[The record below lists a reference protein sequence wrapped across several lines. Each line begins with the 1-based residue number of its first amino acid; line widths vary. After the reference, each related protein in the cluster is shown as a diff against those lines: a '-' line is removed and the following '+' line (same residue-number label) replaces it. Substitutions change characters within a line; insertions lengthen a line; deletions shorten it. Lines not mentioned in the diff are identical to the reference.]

1 MSIKTRLKRL
11 FTRNKPMRITIEF
24 KSNGDGT
31 TNTQMKFNKKIPV
44 GFAVSALDR
53 FKAQISTKLALS
65 VQDAGYSAKNPK
77 RRAFI
82 GKQTLGDIL

>member
-1 MSIKTRLKRL
+1 MSIKNNLKKL
-11 FTRNKPMRITIEF
+11 FAKSKPMRITIEF
-24 KSNGDGT
+24 KSNGDGST
-31 TNTQMKFNKKIPV
+31 TTQTKFNKNIPV
-44 GFAVSALDR
+44 SYAASALDR
-53 FKAQISTKLALS
+53 FKAQISAKLAMR